1 MMNISQALNSITAAP
16 DLRALDDLRVKY
28 LGQNGELTLQ
38 LRELGKLA
46 PEERKMRGQ
55 ELHKLKTALEAALAE
70 RKNTLE
76 EAELSQKLNA
86 DKVDVTLPGLTV
98 PSGKIHPITA
108 AMEEIADSLKR
119 LGFVHAYGPEVETDE
134 YNFTKLNL
142 PPHHPARQDQDTFYL
157 EKFNDDAHKYVLR
170 TQTSNVQ
177 IRTLEAH
184 KPPFRVMGIGRVY
197 RRDYD
202 ITHTPQFHQVEGMMV
217 DKGVTFANMRAV
229 LDEFIRG
236 FFGQSLKTRFRPH
249 YFPFTEPSAEMD
261 MECLFCKQAG
271 CRVCKQSGWLE
282 ILGCGMVH
290 RNVLAVG
297 GLDIAEWQGFA
308 FGAGV
313 ERLAMLKYGIGDL
326 RLFFESHGAFVRHF
340 GQSPVAAA

>member
-1 MMNISQALNSITAAP
+1 MDLQAVLNAIAAAP
-16 DLRALDDLRVKY
+16 DLRALDDVRVKY
-28 LGQNGELTLQ
+28 LGQNGSLTLQ
-38 LRELGKLA
+38 LRELGKLS
-46 PEERKMRGQ
+46 PDERKTRGQ
-55 ELHKLKTALEAALAE
+55 ELHKLKTAVEAAWAE
-70 RKNTLE
+70 RKNLLE
-76 EAELSQKLNA
+76 NAELLQKLNA
-86 DKVDVTLPGLTV
+86 DAVDVTLPGLVV
-98 PSGKIHPITA
+98 PAGKIHPITA

-119 LGFVHAYGPEVETDE
+119 LGFVHAYGPEVESDE

-157 EKFNDDAHKYVLR
+157 NKFKEDEQKYVLR

-177 IRTLEAH
+177 IRTLETAE
-184 KPPFRVMGIGRVY
+184 PPFRVMGIGRVY

-261 MECLFCKQAG
+261 MQCLFCKGNG
-271 CRVCKQSGWLE
+271 CRVCKHSGWLE

-297 GLDIAEWQGFA
+297 GLKIDEWQGFA